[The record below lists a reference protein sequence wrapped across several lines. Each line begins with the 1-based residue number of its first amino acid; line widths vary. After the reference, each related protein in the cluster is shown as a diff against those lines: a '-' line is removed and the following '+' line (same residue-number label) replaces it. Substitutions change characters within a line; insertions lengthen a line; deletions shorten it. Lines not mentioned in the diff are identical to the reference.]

1 MTHGTHSL
9 AYGRHQLHQ
18 QFIYQQMAPTGPRIE
33 RGQANRREI
42 RDS

>member
-1 MTHGTHSL
+1 VQVIVLFEVSEYFEKGHD
-9 AYGRHQLHQ
+9 A
-18 QFIYQQMAPTGPRIE
+18 E